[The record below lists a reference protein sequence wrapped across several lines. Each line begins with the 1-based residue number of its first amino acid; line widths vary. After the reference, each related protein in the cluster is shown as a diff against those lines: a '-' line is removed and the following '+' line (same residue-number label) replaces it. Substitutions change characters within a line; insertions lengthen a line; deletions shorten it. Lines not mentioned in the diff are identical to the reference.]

1 MIRTNIA
8 KAVLP
13 SLIALLV
20 AAPLANPAYAGT
32 ITGTVAGVTRDADGR
47 PLPKAEV
54 IAHSGVE
61 GNADHVTLSD
71 ADGAYELSDLTPGEY
86 EVRALKSGYRSAPAT
101 RILIAAASTSA
112 FNPTLSFAGEG
123 GAAAAAEPGQTA
135 SSSEVEELK
144 QRVGELEAQVKALLA
159 RGTEAASAT
168 PVTGGAPVAS
178 AAAPGS
184 PAGGQTP
191 ETAKATAPAA
201 PAVDNITPFAY
212 GDFTWLNGNPR
223 NKDTVWDSKFFTPE
237 VR

>member
-1 MIRTNIA
+1 MIRTLIA

-20 AAPLANPAYAGT
+20 AAPLANPGYAGT
-32 ITGTVAGVTRDADGR
+32 TTGTVAGVTRDADGK

-54 IAHSGVE
+54 IAHSAVK

-86 EVRALKSGYRSAPAT
+86 EVRAWKSGYRGAPAT
-101 RILIAAASTSA
+101 RILIAAASTNA

-123 GAAAAAEPGQTA
+123 DAAAEPGQTA

-144 QRVGELEAQVKALLA
+144 QRVGELEAQVKALIA

-178 AAAPGS
+178 AAVPGS